1 VPNDFDDVRSNRG
14 TFEWADW
21 SENIQKGC
29 AHGCLYC
36 YAAHNAIVKF
46 KSVKA
51 GEWQIERPTKRA
63 GMLSY
68 PKREGVGMFP
78 TAHDITPNNIDECI
92 RVLTLMLQAG
102 NKILIVTKPHTDC
115 VLDMC
120 MKLRDFKDQIM
131 FRFTIGTL
139 DDGAAKFWEPEAPL
153 PIDRIA
159 ALSIA
164 HGLGFRTS
172 VSMEPFLSSV
182 DDTIT
187 LVDVVKGYVTDSIW
201 IGLMNKIDDR
211 VLEARPDVETEIE
224 KIKKYQTPAEIVRL
238 VDTLDGNPLI
248 FWKDSIKDMI
258 ASIK

>member
-1 VPNDFDDVRSNRG
+1 
-14 TFEWADW
+14 
-21 SENIQKGC
+21 
-29 AHGCLYC
+29 
-36 YAAHNAIVKF
+36 
-46 KSVKA
+46 
-51 GEWQIERPTKRA
+51 
-63 GMLSY
+63 
-68 PKREGVGMFP
+68 
-78 TAHDITPNNIDECI
+78 
-92 RVLTLMLQAG
+92 MLQAG

-211 VLEARPDVETEIE
+211 VLEARPDIETEIE